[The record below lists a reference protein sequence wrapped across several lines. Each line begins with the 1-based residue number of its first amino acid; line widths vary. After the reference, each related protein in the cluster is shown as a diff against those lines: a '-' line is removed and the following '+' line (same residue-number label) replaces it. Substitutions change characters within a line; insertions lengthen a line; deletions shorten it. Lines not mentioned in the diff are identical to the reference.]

1 MTATSA
7 NTSTTA
13 AVGDAARGLLNT
25 DNWDEYIQIAISAG
39 LNILAVV
46 VILIIGFWLAGT
58 LKKWVIKIGEANP
71 KLDNTLFQF
80 LGSLIRYAVLAFTA
94 LMVLERFGVETTSIV
109 ALIGAAGL
117 AVGLALQGTLSNLAA
132 GVMLLLFRPF
142 NVGDFIDGADVFGK
156 VTDMNLF
163 TTEIGTFDNQHIIV
177 PNSLLWGAKLVNHSH
192 YPHRGVDMTFGI
204 AYGASIDT
212 ARKAIM
218 DVLEKHPD
226 ILSEPAPFVEIETL
240 NDSSVDF
247 LVRPF
252 CKGEHYFDV
261 RYSVPELVKRAFDE
275 AGVEIPF
282 PHRKVLMETISE

>member
-1 MTATSA
+1 MQSVTVSA
-7 NTSTTA
+7 ASLGA
-13 AVGDAARGLLNT
+13 AAQNITNPDK
-25 DNWDEYIQIAISAG
+25 WSKYIEIAVSVG
-39 LNILAVV
+39 LNILAVA
-46 VILIIGFWLAGT
+46 VILIIGFWLANLVSKMIANIGT
-58 LKKWVIKIGEANP
+58 KNP
-71 KLDNTLFQF
+71 KLDNTLFNF
-80 LGSLIRYAVLAFTA
+80 LGSLARYAILAFTF

-142 NVGDFIDGADVFGK
+142 NVGDFVDGADVFGK

-177 PNSLLWGAKLVNHSH
+177 PNSMLWGAKLINHSH
-192 YPHRGVDMTFGI
+192 YDVRGVDMTFGV
-204 AYGASIDT
+204 AYGANLKD
-212 ARKAIM
+212 ARAAIM
-218 DVLEKHPD
+218 DALKKNDKVLSDPV
-226 ILSEPAPFVEIETL
+226 PFVEIETL

-252 CKGEHYFDV
+252 CKGDDYFDV
-261 RYSVPELVKRAFDE
+261 RYSVPEQIKNAFDS

-282 PHRKVLMETISE
+282 PHTKVILEQNS

>member
-1 MTATSA
+1 MTTATTTEAVTQTAKSLA
-7 NTSTTA
+7 NPDKWA
-13 AVGDAARGLLNT
+13 
-25 DNWDEYIQIAISAG
+25 EYIQLAIPLA
-39 LNILAVV
+39 LNILAVI
-46 VILIIGFWLAGT
+46 VILIIGFWLAGMVQ
-58 LKKWVIKIGEANP
+58 KMIIKIGESNA

-80 LGSLIRYAVLAFTA
+80 LGSLARYAVLAFTA

-163 TTEIGTFDNQHIIV
+163 TTDVTTFDNQHIII
-177 PNSLLWGAKLVNHSH
+177 PNSLLWGAKLINHSH
-192 YPHRGVDMTFGI
+192 YPERGVDMVFGVS
-204 AYGASIDT
+204 YGANLKD
-212 ARKAIM
+212 ARAAIM
-218 DVLEKHPD
+218 KALEGNEWVLKT
-226 ILSEPAPFVEIETL
+226 PAPFVEVETL
-240 NDSSVDF
+240 NESSVDF

-261 RYSVPELVKRAFDE
+261 RYSVPEQVKLALN
-275 AGVEIPF
+275 AANVEIPF
-282 PHRKVLMETISE
+282 PHRKVIIENSDD

>member
-1 MTATSA
+1 MTSSV
-7 NTSTTA
+7 NTQVVT
-13 AVGDAARGLLNT
+13 DAAAQVANPQNLGKYM
-25 DNWDEYIQIAISAG
+25 EVAISLG
-39 LNILAVV
+39 MNLLAVAI
-46 VILIIGFWLAGT
+46 ILIIGFWLAGFV
-58 LKKWVIKIGEANP
+58 KKLIIKVGNSNP

-80 LGSLIRYAVLAFTA
+80 LGSLARYAILAFTA
-94 LMVLERFGVETTSIV
+94 LMVLGRFGVETTSIV

-163 TTEIGTFDNQHIIV
+163 TTDIGTFDNQHIIV
-177 PNSLLWGAKLVNHSH
+177 PNSLLWGAKLINHSH
-192 YPHRGVDMTFGI
+192 YPHRGVDMTFGV
-204 AYGASIDT
+204 AYGADLEK
-212 ARKAIM
+212 ARSAIM
-218 DVLEKHPD
+218 NVLNKHPH

-240 NDSSVDF
+240 NESSVDF

-252 CKGEHYFDV
+252 CEGQHYFDV
-261 RYSVPELVKRAFDE
+261 RYSVPELIKKEFDA

-282 PHRKVLMETISE
+282 PHRKVLVENINS